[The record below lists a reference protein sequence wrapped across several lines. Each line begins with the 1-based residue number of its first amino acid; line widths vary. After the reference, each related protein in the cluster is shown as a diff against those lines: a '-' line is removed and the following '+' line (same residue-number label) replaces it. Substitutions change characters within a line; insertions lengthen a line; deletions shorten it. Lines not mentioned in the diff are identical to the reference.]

1 MNQTQ
6 HPEPL
11 RPGLMASPRL
21 VFGLP
26 FGAGIVLHVMTGSN
40 IEAGDNMIVVVLGAL
55 MVAVGLTLAAWATI
69 ALRKRGEHP
78 DPVRPTTELV
88 TEGPYAHSRNP
99 IYVSF
104 SLVALGIALLLNSY
118 WVLGSVPIAALALN
132 FLVVTRE
139 ERYLETVI
147 GHQYSGYRES
157 VRRWL

>member
-1 MNQTQ
+1 MQWFSQLINLAIMQAQIVNGGTLEDAFQ
-6 HPEPL
+6 DAREREEDDSGLLEREWEKTTPGSLSNEDLLTGGL
-11 RPGLMASPRL
+11 R
-21 VFGLP
+21 
-26 FGAGIVLHVMTGSN
+26 
-40 IEAGDNMIVVVLGAL
+40 E
-55 MVAVGLTLAAWATI
+55 

>member
-1 MNQTQ
+1 
-6 HPEPL
+6 
-11 RPGLMASPRL
+11 
-21 VFGLP
+21 
-26 FGAGIVLHVMTGSN
+26 MTGSN